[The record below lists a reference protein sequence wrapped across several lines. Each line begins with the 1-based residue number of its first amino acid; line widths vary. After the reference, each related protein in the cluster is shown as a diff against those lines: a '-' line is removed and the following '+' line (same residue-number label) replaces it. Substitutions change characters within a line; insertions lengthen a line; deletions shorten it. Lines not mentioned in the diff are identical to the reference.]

1 MVSNIITRL
10 LVLIAGFAT
19 NYVSAYFCTMPTFN
33 QAACMKINY
42 STGGLQGADC
52 ATWTTRP
59 SSGGSKPGAPNR
71 NDKFGCA
78 DGNVNTPLCCSL
90 VSSKFNLITAG
101 HSATVYCRLI

>member
-42 STGGLQGADC
+42 STGGLQG
-52 ATWTTRP
+52 
-59 SSGGSKPGAPNR
+59 GGSKPGAPNR

>member
-42 STGGLQGADC
+42 STGGLQG
-52 ATWTTRP
+52 
-59 SSGGSKPGAPNR
+59 GGSKPGAPNR

-90 VSSKFNLITAG
+90 PFKEVTEANVGQVCVFAPQGPK
-101 HSATVYCRLI
+101 